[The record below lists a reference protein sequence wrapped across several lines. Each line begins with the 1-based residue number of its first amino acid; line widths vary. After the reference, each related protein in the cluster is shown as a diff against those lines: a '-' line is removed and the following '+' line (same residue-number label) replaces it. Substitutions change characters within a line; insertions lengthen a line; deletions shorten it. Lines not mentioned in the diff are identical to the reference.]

1 MRSAPVAAGILLVLA
16 GCGSGPQPIT
26 SSVPTFDFTLA
37 PASSDTVDC
46 QRLLKEREIRAIVAA
61 APSFIGK
68 QASSCYWQT
77 AGGLIQLVF
86 NTGSPVARWR
96 EALRETY
103 AKDLRSPASGVEI
116 WRASRSESV
125 AALGPDRGVIVHG
138 LRSAD
143 EAATLALLALSR
155 L

>member
-1 MRSAPVAAGILLVLA
+1 MRSAPVGAAILLVLA

-26 SSVPTFDFTLA
+26 SSVPSFDFTRA
-37 PASSDTVDC
+37 PTSSDAVDC
-46 QRLLKEREIRAIVAA
+46 HRLLEDRDIQAVVAHR
-61 APSFIGK
+61 PSFMGK
-68 QASSCYWQT
+68 QGSSCYWQT
-77 AGGLIQLVF
+77 AEGLMQLVF
-86 NTGSPVARWR
+86 NTGPPVAGWR

-138 LRSAD
+138 VTSAN